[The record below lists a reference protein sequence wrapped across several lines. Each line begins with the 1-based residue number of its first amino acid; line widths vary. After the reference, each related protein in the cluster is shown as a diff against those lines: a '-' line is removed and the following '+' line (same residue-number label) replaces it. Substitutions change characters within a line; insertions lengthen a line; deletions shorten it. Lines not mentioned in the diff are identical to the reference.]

1 MLESG
6 KIIGTAKNAGESTVT
21 FVITGRNGTSV
32 DFPVVFKVLPAG
44 TEIPDINK
52 LGVSVNTE
60 DKTIDLGGNSAV
72 IIVDPS
78 DSSKSSVYLDADHNG
93 VADDNRPLRID
104 GEVTYD
110 LSGYSISGYTDTAN
124 KYTGDI
130 SVTLRSGNVG
140 NICAAGSTDSKADR
154 VTIDG
159 NVTMTIMDGYV
170 SGTVAAAGNA
180 DVKTVTFTAEDG
192 RAGSVV
198 YGAYNT
204 NAEKVDFTFAKSAQ
218 MYTPESTK
226 SENMYVTSGGSV
238 SGDVDIRVG
247 ITDHYN
253 TFIYGADYMN
263 KRSYFNG
270 VSGTAVSGNVNCV
283 VDGRWC
289 AEKCN
294 NFVQQSD
301 VKGDLYAE
309 IKSGE
314 LRKNDVNNEHSK
326 ALVFNYGH
334 SIGNI
339 YVEAGTEGAV
349 TGDFVLAAG
358 GKVGK
363 VHSDCKGHR

>member
-1 MLESG
+1 M
-6 KIIGTAKNAGESTVT
+6 
-21 FVITGRNGTSV
+21 
-32 DFPVVFKVLPAG
+32 
-44 TEIPDINK
+44 
-52 LGVSVNTE
+52 
-60 DKTIDLGGNSAV
+60 

-159 NVTMTIMDGYV
+159 NVTMTIMSGYV
-170 SGTVAAAGNA
+170 SGTVAAAGNT

-226 SENMYVTSGGSV
+226 SENMYVTSGG
-238 SGDVDIRVG
+238 
-247 ITDHYN
+247 
-253 TFIYGADYMN
+253 
-263 KRSYFNG
+263 
-270 VSGTAVSGNVNCV
+270 
-283 VDGRWC
+283 
-289 AEKCN
+289 
-294 NFVQQSD
+294 
-301 VKGDLYAE
+301 
-309 IKSGE
+309 
-314 LRKNDVNNEHSK
+314 
-326 ALVFNYGH
+326 
-334 SIGNI
+334 
-339 YVEAGTEGAV
+339 
-349 TGDFVLAAG
+349 
-358 GKVGK
+358 
-363 VHSDCKGHR
+363 

>member
-1 MLESG
+1 M
-6 KIIGTAKNAGESTVT
+6 
-21 FVITGRNGTSV
+21 
-32 DFPVVFKVLPAG
+32 VFKVLPAG

-78 DSSKSSVYLDADHNG
+78 DSSKTVYLDADHNG

-140 NICAAGSTDSKADR
+140 NICAAGLTNSKADPR
-154 VTIDG
+154 DDRWKCNHDDHGRLCVRHCP
-159 NVTMTIMDGYV
+159 
-170 SGTVAAAGNA
+170 AAGNA

-238 SGDVDIRVG
+238 SGDVDISSG

-270 VSGTAVSGNVNCV
+270 VSGTVVSGNVNCV

-294 NFVQQSD
+294 NFVQQSN

-314 LRKNDVNNEHSK
+314 LRKK
-326 ALVFNYGH
+326 
-334 SIGNI
+334 
-339 YVEAGTEGAV
+339 
-349 TGDFVLAAG
+349 
-358 GKVGK
+358 
-363 VHSDCKGHR
+363 